1 MKKGLWLK
9 LLGLTSLLFVVASVA
24 ASVYFFQVAQV
35 RGEKSFVASSSVS
48 PDNPLYPYQEAFEAL
63 PKEERQMSHQ
73 GLKQV
78 AWYVPAAQKTDKTVI
93 VVHGFGQ
100 DKRRMRPYGYLFHEL
115 GYNVLMPDNIAHG
128 ASEGQLIGYGWNDRL
143 NLIKWAELLV
153 EENPDTELVL
163 YGLSMGGATVMMASG
178 EESLPEQVV
187 ALITDAG
194 YTSVWEELVFQ
205 AKDMYNL
212 PAFPLLYQVSALSK
226 LRAGFTYGEASS
238 VKQLAK
244 NTLPTL
250 FIHGDS
256 DTFVPTSMVYE
267 NYGATAG
274 EKSLYLVPG
283 ADHSE
288 TFQTDVAAYEQVI
301 QNFLETHQTDQ

>member
-1 MKKGLWLK
+1 MKKRLWLNVFGVLIG
-9 LLGLTSLLFVVASVA
+9 LLVCASVG
-24 ASVYFFQVAQV
+24 ASIYFFQVAQV
-35 RGEKSFVASSSVS
+35 RGEKSFVSSNDTPKSS
-48 PDNPLYPYQEAFEAL
+48 PLYPYQEAFDAL
-63 PKEERQMSHQ
+63 PKEDRQMTHQ

-78 AWYVPAAQKTDKTVI
+78 AWYVPATQQTDKTVI

-100 DKRRMRPYGYLFHEL
+100 TKSRMRPYAYLFHRL
-115 GYNVLMPDNIAHG
+115 GYNVLMPDNMAHG
-128 ASEGQLIGYGWNDRL
+128 DSEGQIIGYGWNDRL

-153 EENPDTELVL
+153 EDNPDTELVL

-187 ALITDAG
+187 ALIEDAG

-205 AKDMYNL
+205 AKDMYSL

-238 VKQLAK
+238 LKQLAK

-267 NYGATAG
+267 NYEATAG
-274 EKSLYLVPG
+274 EKAIYIVPG

-288 TFQTDVAAYEQVI
+288 TFQTDMAAYERVI
-301 QNFLETHQTDQ
+301 QNFLDTYQTD